1 MANYERENNSKDLIY
16 IRDVPVWRI
25 QGSLSAAYFLT
36 KTKIFSLNKRV
47 TKDLLAAIWWCNTLA
62 RTCAAQSYKTSI
74 FFYGVKGII
83 SLLVLVLHQLIKS
96 THYIFIPSWICMS
109 LFEFCAKKS
118 RRTFG
123 MFSFISNSPVVYI
136 HTHLSPS
143 YKHIAVTDTILYTG
157 IGRYSQEVSA
167 KPLIN

>member
-96 THYIFIPSWICMS
+96 TPYI
-109 LFEFCAKKS
+109 LFQAGYACLYLNS
-118 RRTFG
+118 VLRRADAHLG
-123 MFSFISNSPVVYI
+123 CSVSF
-136 HTHLSPS
+136 
-143 YKHIAVTDTILYTG
+143 HILQLYTYTH
-157 IGRYSQEVSA
+157 ISLPPTTTLLLQTPSSTQVLDATHRKFLQ
-167 KPLIN
+167 NHW

>member
-1 MANYERENNSKDLIY
+1 MANYEREKNSKDLIY

-123 MFSFISNSPVVYI
+123 MFSFISS
-136 HTHLSPS
+136 LSLLQPHCCYRHHPLHRYWTLLTGS
-143 YKHIAVTDTILYTG
+143 FCKTTDKL
-157 IGRYSQEVSA
+157 
-167 KPLIN
+167 K